1 MSDISTN
8 LCCYLSETILKTY
21 IGQLLPIERLCYN
34 SPSTDVLST
43 MSSSTVSDLWAH
55 DRRFGCSP
63 IGSNHLRGFSDVN
76 PTEGVYLIEVYCT
89 ITLPRARKGHFSFQE
104 NHYLLHDL
112 FFPCAGFQMFQPI
125 LTSATRSLYMY
136 LVYLYLS
143 VFLINN
149 VMEMGTLP
157 PIRQWTLVKRTFSSE
172 PILCW
177 SYRKYLPTSGAFT
190 PSGGGKWYSRVKVD
204 GTVTMYWFI
213 GLLVYISAV
222 LTYLLGTVSHALW
235 PWATRLAEENDQ
247 HFLRFFSN

>member
-1 MSDISTN
+1 M
-8 LCCYLSETILKTY
+8 LLSIWNNIEKY

-112 FFPCAGFQMFQPI
+112 FFHVLVSRCFNQYWHQP
-125 LTSATRSLYMY
+125 LEVSTCTW
-136 LVYLYLS
+136 S
-143 VFLINN
+143 VCIYPFLNQQRHGN
-149 VMEMGTLP
+149 GH
-157 PIRQWTLVKRTFSSE
+157 SS
-172 PILCW
+172 PN
-177 SYRKYLPTSGAFT
+177 K
-190 PSGGGKWYSRVKVD
+190 
-204 GTVTMYWFI
+204 
-213 GLLVYISAV
+213 AV
-222 LTYLLGTVSHALW
+222 NTG
-235 PWATRLAEENDQ
+235 EKNI
-247 HFLRFFSN
+247 